1 MRKRPSKR
9 SVACILTVLVVLA
22 GLSLAGCHSGHGA
35 KKAGEGPACPV
46 CEGQTQVAPIT
57 GLTHTICV
65 CPVCK
70 NVNALDDATRSK
82 LEAYAG
88 GDVGDTVHVCE
99 KCNVIAECCA
109 ACGEQ

>member
-1 MRKRPSKR
+1 MQKRHSKR
-9 SVACILTVLVVLA
+9 SVACILTVFVVLA
-22 GLSLAGCHSGHGA
+22 GLNLAGCHSGHGA

-46 CEGQTQVAPIT
+46 CEGQTHVAPVT

-70 NVNALDDATRSK
+70 NVTALDNATRAK

-88 GDVGDTVHVCE
+88 GDVGDTVHVCD
-99 KCNVIAECCA
+99 KCNVIVERCA